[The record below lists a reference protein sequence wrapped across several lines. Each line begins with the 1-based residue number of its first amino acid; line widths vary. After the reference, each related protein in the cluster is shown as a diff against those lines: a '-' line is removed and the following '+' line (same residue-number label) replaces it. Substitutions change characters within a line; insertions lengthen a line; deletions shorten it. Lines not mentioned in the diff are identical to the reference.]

1 MNVTIVG
8 LGVIGGSYAL
18 ALTDNKKYSLFGI
31 DIDESCIDK
40 IIKKNIIKDGAVCKT
55 EKARDIIRNTDILV
69 LCIYPDS
76 IISFLEAHKSDFKNG
91 LIITDV
97 TGIKDYF
104 KDKAIKLIPD
114 KVDFVFSHPMAGREK
129 KGFEY
134 ASKEVFKDANFII
147 TPIEINSDRN
157 IEIIE
162 NMAKDMGFG
171 TVKKI
176 STNAHDRI
184 ISFTS
189 QLPHAIAVSI
199 VNSDDLGVDTGE
211 FTGDSYRELTR
222 IAKINEDLWAQLFLG
237 NKKNLLE
244 SIEKFELELDKIKKA
259 LVDSDE
265 EYLKEMFRNSTIK
278 REKIK

>member
-18 ALTDNKKYSLFGI
+18 SLADNKKYNLFGI
-31 DIDESCIDK
+31 DIDESCIK
-40 IIKKNIIKDGAVCKT
+40 NATENNIIKDGAVYKT
-55 EKARDIIRNTDILV
+55 EKARKIIKNTDLLI

-76 IISFLEAHKSDFKNG
+76 IISFLKMYKSDFKND
-91 LIITDV
+91 LVITDV

-104 KDKAIKLIPD
+104 KDKALKLLPD
-114 KVDFVFSHPMAGREK
+114 HVDFVFSHPMAGREK

-147 TPIEINSDRN
+147 TPIERNSEKN
-157 IEIIE
+157 IEIVQNLAI
-162 NMAKDMGFG
+162 DMEFG

-176 STNAHDRI
+176 SSSAHDKI

-189 QLPHAIAVSI
+189 QLPHAIAVSL
-199 VNSDDLGVDTGE
+199 VNSDDLEVNTGE

-222 IAKINEDLWAQLFLG
+222 IAKINEDLWSQLFLG
-237 NKKNLLE
+237 NKENLLE
-244 SIEKFELELDKIKKA
+244 SIEKFETELDKIKKA
-259 LVDSDE
+259 LKE
-265 EYLKEMFRNSTIK
+265 NNAEILKELFINSTLK
-278 REKIK
+278 REQIK